1 MDPLPRYYITPEML
15 AAENC
20 RRGRKRNFCVTE
32 KIQPALNRPLRQRLK
47 RYAKNYGMSETEIVT
62 LALESWLRGAVYRE
76 GDADAGGPPADRRE
90 IERFPVITHAPPCPA
105 IVGKSE
111 VL

>member
-15 AAENC
+15 TRENT

-62 LALESWLRGAVYRE
+62 LALESWLRGAAYRAD
-76 GDADAGGPPADRRE
+76 DADAGGPPADRRE
-90 IERFPVITHAPPCPA
+90 VERFPVIANAPPCPA
-105 IVGKSE
+105 IVGKPE
-111 VL
+111 LL

>member
-62 LALESWLRGAVYRE
+62 LALAV
-76 GDADAGGPPADRRE
+76 RR
-90 IERFPVITHAPPCPA
+90 R
-105 IVGKSE
+105 IVGRLSGSRLSLMCRPALQSSGNRSFSE
-111 VL
+111 NPRLP